1 MKLTKRFF
9 WIFSLGLL
17 VATTHAKRTDGEVFD
32 RGQWQELAEELDYPI
47 EQRTSRSNN
56 FNFND
61 FDSLVPVLEALK
73 YLLYLGVLALLI
85 YAIYRIVSHYA
96 SQAKAHGKADKTI
109 YETLEDA
116 EENLR
121 DADFDPL
128 LQASLR
134 NKDYKTAIRI
144 LFLKALAQLDEEQ
157 RIRWK
162 KQKTNYEYLN
172 ELKGDDLKPAFQ
184 TTIWHFEQVWY
195 GAAIPDA
202 AYFQALLPAFERL
215 TRKST
220 NLQ

>member
-1 MKLTKRFF
+1 MKLTLRLFWFF
-9 WIFSLGLL
+9 ALCLM

-56 FNFND
+56 FSFNN

-73 YLLYLGVLALLI
+73 YLLYFGVLLLLI
-85 YAIYRIVSHYA
+85 YAIIRIVTHYA
-96 SQAKAHGKADKTI
+96 SQAKANSKTDKTI

-116 EENLR
+116 EDNLR

-162 KQKTNYEYLN
+162 KQKTNYEYLK
-172 ELKGDDLKPAFQ
+172 ELKDDDLKPAFR

-202 AYFQALLPAFERL
+202 DYFQALLPAFERL
-215 TRKST
+215 TRKPT
-220 NLQ
+220 NLL